1 MEAMYNLFEGDPT
14 MILTKELAFFKA
26 KEEFQNMIEL
36 AKQAANNGVLIHEV
50 ETDLWEG
57 LLKMGRYMLQGYV
70 AAQGTGDIGATLEY
84 EGQALNRLEGL
95 FDRRYVSIFGEL
107 LIPRTVYGTRLTQKF
122 EIIPLDARL
131 GLPESDF
138 SYVLQG
144 WDQSFCVQN
153 SFDASRH
160 NIQRIMGLGQ
170 TLGSLEQMNRSMAD
184 DVEAFYAAQPVPPPE
199 QEASIL
205 VLTADGKGVPMR
217 RDPKQDA
224 PAPSGRLKKGQKAGK
239 KREACVGGVY
249 TVEPF
254 VRTVEDVVNEVLR
267 KKSKEKRPVPKNKQL
282 RAALTQE
289 IDGQEVKGKEQI
301 FSWFAEQV
309 ETRNKDG
316 IKPIVCVM
324 DGARSLWKMLARH
337 VVGVI
342 CILDIYHAL
351 EYLWDASYCFFP
363 EGSDEAEAFVTER
376 LKRILEG
383 KIGYVIGGLKQMAT
397 KGNLTKAKRAQ
408 LTRVLTYF
416 KNNQRFMRY
425 DDYLANGYPIG
436 SGVVEGACRHLVKD
450 RMEGTGMRWCVA
462 GAQAMLNLRAV
473 FLNDD
478 WETFQQYRI
487 ELNCQKLYP
496 YQNKLELNWNEAA

>member
-1 MEAMYNLFEGDPT
+1 
-14 MILTKELAFFKA
+14 MILAHEQAFLKA
-26 KEEFQNMIEL
+26 KKEFESMIDL
-36 AKQAANNGVLIHEV
+36 AKQAATNGVRVHTV
-50 ETDLWEG
+50 ETDLWARM
-57 LLKMGRYMLQGYV
+57 LTLGRHMLQGYV
-70 AAQGTGDIGATLEY
+70 DAQGTGDLGPTLKY
-84 EGQALNRLEGL
+84 EGQTLNRLEGL

-107 LIPRTVYGTRLTQKF
+107 RILRTVYGTRLTQKF
-122 EIIPLDARL
+122 EMIPLDARL

-138 SYVLQG
+138 SYVLQE
-144 WDQSFCVQN
+144 WDQSFCVFN
-153 SFDASRH
+153 SFDTSRK
-160 NIQRIMGLGQ
+160 NIERILNLGQ

-184 DVEAFYAAQPVPPPE
+184 DVEAFHAAQPVPPPE

-254 VRTVEDVVNEVLR
+254 VRTAEDVVDEVLR
-267 KKSKEKRPVPKNKQL
+267 EKSKEKRPVPKNKQL
-282 RAALTQE
+282 RASLTQE
-289 IDGQEVKGKEQI
+289 INGQEVKGKEQI

-309 ETRNKDG
+309 QTRNKDG
-316 IKPIVCVM
+316 TKPIVCVM
-324 DGARSLWKMLARH
+324 DGARSLWTMLARY

-351 EYLWDASYCFFP
+351 EYLWSAAYCFFP
-363 EGSDEAEAFVTER
+363 EGSDEARAFVTKR

-383 KIGYVIGGLKQMAT
+383 NVGYVIGGLKQMNT
-397 KGNLTKAKRAQ
+397 KGDLNKAKRAQ
-408 LTRVLTYF
+408 LTKVLTYF
-416 KNNQRFMRY
+416 ENNRRFMQY
-425 DDYLANGYPIG
+425 DEYLANGYPIG

-450 RMEGTGMRWCVA
+450 RMEGTGMRWRIA

-478 WETFQQYRI
+478 WESFQQHRI

-496 YQNKLELNWNEAA
+496 YRQGITLKWGKVA

>member
-1 MEAMYNLFEGDPT
+1 
-14 MILTKELAFFKA
+14 MILAHEQAFLKA
-26 KEEFQNMIEL
+26 KKEFESMIDL
-36 AKQAANNGVLIHEV
+36 AKQAATNGVRIHEV
-50 ETDLWEG
+50 ETDLWAG
-57 LLKMGRYMLQGYV
+57 MLTIGRHMLQGYV
-70 AAQGTGDIGATLEY
+70 DAQGTGDIGPTLEH
-84 EGQALNRLEGL
+84 EGQTLTRLEGL

-107 LIPRTVYGTRLTQKF
+107 KIPRTVYGTRLTQKF
-122 EIIPLDARL
+122 EIIPLDGRL

-138 SYVLQG
+138 SYVLQS

-160 NIQRIMGLGQ
+160 NIERIMRLGQ
-170 TLGSLEQMNRSMAD
+170 TLGSLETMSRSMAD
-184 DVEAFYAAQPVPPPE
+184 DVEAFHAAQPVPPPD

-224 PAPSGRLKKGQKAGK
+224 PAPSGRLKKGQKVGK

-254 VRTVEDVVNEVLR
+254 VRTADDVVDEVLR
-267 KKSKEKRPVPKNKQL
+267 NKSKEKRPVPKNKQL

-289 IDGQEVKGKEQI
+289 MDGKEVKGKERI

-309 ETRNKDG
+309 QTRNKDG
-316 IKPIVCVM
+316 TKPIVCVM
-324 DGARSLWKMLARH
+324 DGARSLWTMLGRY
-337 VVGVI
+337 VGSVI

-351 EYLWDASYCFFP
+351 EYLWLAAYCFFP

-383 KIGYVIGGLKQMAT
+383 KIGYVIGGLKQMET
-397 KGNLTKAKRAQ
+397 KGNLNKAKRTQ

-416 KNNQRFMRY
+416 KNNRRFMRY

-450 RMEGTGMRWCVA
+450 RMEGTGMRWRVP
-462 GAQAMLNLRAV
+462 GAQAMLNLRSV

-478 WETFQQYRI
+478 WDAFQQYRV

-496 YQNKLELNWNEAA
+496 YQRKIEPKWTKVA

>member
-1 MEAMYNLFEGDPT
+1 
-14 MILTKELAFFKA
+14 MILTQEQAFLKA
-26 KEEFQNMIEL
+26 KDEFQNMIEL
-36 AKQAANNGVLIHEV
+36 AKQAATNGVLIHEI
-50 ETDLWEG
+50 ETHLWEG
-57 LLKMGRYMLQGYV
+57 LLKMGRHMLQGYV
-70 AAQGTGDIGATLEY
+70 DGQGTGDLGPTLEY
-84 EGQALNRLEGL
+84 EGHALNRLEGL

-107 LIPRTVYGTRLTQKF
+107 TIPRTVYGTRLTQKF
-122 EIIPLDARL
+122 EMIPLDGRL
-131 GLPESDF
+131 GLPEGDF

-160 NIQRIMGLGQ
+160 NIQRILGLGQ

-184 DVEAFYAAQPVPPPE
+184 DVAAFHAAQPVPPPE

-217 RDPKQDA
+217 RDPNPDA
-224 PAPSGRLKKGQKAGK
+224 PAPSGRLRKGQKAGK

-254 VRTVEDVVNEVLR
+254 VRTADDVVDEVLR
-267 KKSKEKRPVPKNKQL
+267 KKSKENRPVPQNKQL
-282 RAALTQE
+282 RAALTQAIE
-289 IDGQEVKGKEQI
+289 GQEVKGKERI

-309 ETRNKDG
+309 QTRNKAG
-316 IKPIVCVM
+316 TKPVVCVM
-324 DGARSLWKMLARH
+324 DGARSLWTMLTRY
-337 VVGVI
+337 VSGVI

-351 EYLWDASYCFFP
+351 EYLWLAAYCFFP
-363 EGSDEAEAFVTER
+363 EGSDEAKVFVTER

-383 KIGYVIGGLKQMAT
+383 KIGYVMGGLKQMET
-397 KGNLTKAKRAQ
+397 KGDLNKAKRTQ
-408 LTRVLTYF
+408 LARVLTYF
-416 KNNQRFMRY
+416 QNNRRFMKY
-425 DDYLANGYPIG
+425 DEYLANGYPIG

-450 RMEGTGMRWCVA
+450 RMEGTGMRWRVA
-462 GAQAMLNLRAV
+462 GAQAMLDLRAV

-478 WETFQQYRI
+478 WESFQQYRI

-496 YQNKLELNWNEAA
+496 YQKEITLKWDKAA

>member
-1 MEAMYNLFEGDPT
+1 
-14 MILTKELAFFKA
+14 MILAHEQAFLKA
-26 KEEFQNMIEL
+26 KKEFESMIDL
-36 AKQAANNGVLIHEV
+36 AKQAATNGVRVHKV
-50 ETDLWEG
+50 ETDLWAG
-57 LLKMGRYMLQGYV
+57 MLTLGRHMLQGYV
-70 AAQGTGDIGATLEY
+70 DAQGTGDLGPTLKY
-84 EGQALNRLEGL
+84 EGQTLNRLEGL

-107 LIPRTVYGTRLTQKF
+107 RILRTVYGTRLTQKF
-122 EIIPLDARL
+122 EMIPLDARL

-138 SYVLQG
+138 SYVLQE
-144 WDQSFCVQN
+144 WDQSFCVFN
-153 SFDASRH
+153 SFDTSRK
-160 NIQRIMGLGQ
+160 NIERILNLGQ

-184 DVEAFYAAQPVPPPE
+184 DVAAFHAVQPVPPPE

-217 RDPKQDA
+217 RVPKQDT

-254 VRTVEDVVNEVLR
+254 VRTAEDVIDEVLR
-267 KKSKEKRPVPKNKQL
+267 KKAKENRPVPKNKQL

-289 IDGQEVKGKEQI
+289 IDGREVKGKEQI
-301 FSWFAEQV
+301 FSWFAEQAQL
-309 ETRNKDG
+309 RNKDG
-316 IKPIVCVM
+316 TKSIVCVM
-324 DGARSLWKMLARH
+324 DGARSLWKMLARY

-342 CILDIYHAL
+342 CILDIYHTL
-351 EYLWDASYCFFP
+351 EYLWLAAYCFFP
-363 EGSDEAEAFVTER
+363 EGSNEAEAFVTER

-383 KIGYVIGGLKQMAT
+383 KVGYVIGGLKQMET
-397 KGNLTKAKRAQ
+397 KGNLNNAKRAQ
-408 LTRVLTYF
+408 LTKVLTYF
-416 KNNQRFMRY
+416 ENNRRFMQY
-425 DDYLANGYPIG
+425 DEYLANGYPIG

-450 RMEGTGMRWCVA
+450 RMEGTGMRWRIA

-478 WETFQQYRI
+478 WESFQQHRI

-496 YQNKLELNWNEAA
+496 YRQGITLKWGKVA

>member
-1 MEAMYNLFEGDPT
+1 
-14 MILTKELAFFKA
+14 MILAHEQAFLKA
-26 KEEFQNMIEL
+26 KEEFQEMIEL
-36 AKQAANNGVLIHEV
+36 AKQAANNGVRIHEV

-57 LLKMGRYMLQGYV
+57 LLKMGRCMLQGYV
-70 AAQGTGDIGATLEY
+70 DAQGTGDLGPTLEH
-84 EGQALNRLEGL
+84 EGQTLNRLEGL

-107 LIPRTVYGTRLTQKF
+107 KIPRTVYGTRLTQKF

-160 NIQRIMGLGQ
+160 NIERIMGLGQ
-170 TLGSLEQMNRSMAD
+170 TLGSLETMSRSMAD
-184 DVEAFYAAQPVPPPE
+184 DVDAFHAAQPVPPPE

-249 TVEPF
+249 TVDPF
-254 VRTVEDVVNEVLR
+254 VRTADDVVDEVLR
-267 KKSKEKRPVPKNKQL
+267 NKSKEKRPVPKNKQL
-282 RAALTQE
+282 RAALTQA
-289 IDGQEVKGKEQI
+289 IAGKEVKGKERI

-309 ETRNKDG
+309 QTRNRAG
-316 IKPIVCVM
+316 TKPVVCVM
-324 DGARSLWKMLARH
+324 DGARSLWTMLGRY
-337 VVGVI
+337 VGSVI

-351 EYLWDASYCFFP
+351 EYLWDAAYCFFP
-363 EGSDEAEAFVTER
+363 ESSDEAEAFVTER

-383 KIGYVIGGLKQMAT
+383 KIGYVMGGLKQMAT
-397 KGNLTKAKRAQ
+397 KGNLPKAKRAQ

-450 RMEGTGMRWCVA
+450 RMEGTGMRWRVA
-462 GAQAMLNLRAV
+462 GAQAMLNLRSV

-478 WETFQQYRI
+478 WDEFQQYRI
-487 ELNCQKLYP
+487 EINCRKLYP
-496 YQNKLELNWNEAA
+496 YGDIIESKWSKAA

>member
-1 MEAMYNLFEGDPT
+1 
-14 MILTKELAFFKA
+14 MILAHEQAFLKA
-26 KEEFQNMIEL
+26 KKEFESMIDL
-36 AKQAANNGVLIHEV
+36 AKQAATNGVRVHKV
-50 ETDLWEG
+50 ETDLWAG
-57 LLKMGRYMLQGYV
+57 MLTLGRHMLQGYV
-70 AAQGTGDIGATLEY
+70 DAQGTGDLGPTLKY
-84 EGQALNRLEGL
+84 EGQTLNRLEGL

-107 LIPRTVYGTRLTQKF
+107 RILRTVYGTRLTQKF
-122 EIIPLDARL
+122 EMIPLDARL

-138 SYVLQG
+138 SYVLQE
-144 WDQSFCVQN
+144 WDQSFCVFN
-153 SFDASRH
+153 SFDTSRK
-160 NIQRIMGLGQ
+160 NIERILNLGQ

-184 DVEAFYAAQPVPPPE
+184 DVAAFHAVQPVPPPE

-217 RDPKQDA
+217 RVPKQDT

-254 VRTVEDVVNEVLR
+254 VRTAEDVIDEVLR
-267 KKSKEKRPVPKNKQL
+267 KKAKENRPVPKNKQL

-289 IDGQEVKGKEQI
+289 IDGREVKGKEQI
-301 FSWFAEQV
+301 FSWFAEQAQL
-309 ETRNKDG
+309 RNKDG
-316 IKPIVCVM
+316 TKSIVCVM
-324 DGARSLWKMLARH
+324 DGARSLWKMLARY

-342 CILDIYHAL
+342 CILDIYHTL
-351 EYLWDASYCFFP
+351 EYLWLAAYCFFP
-363 EGSDEAEAFVTER
+363 EGSNEAEAFVTER

-383 KIGYVIGGLKQMAT
+383 KVGYVIGGLKQMET
-397 KGNLTKAKRAQ
+397 KGNLNKAKRAQ
-408 LTRVLTYF
+408 LTKVLTYF
-416 KNNQRFMRY
+416 ENNRRFMQY
-425 DDYLANGYPIG
+425 DEYLANGYPIG

-450 RMEGTGMRWCVA
+450 RMEGTGMRWRIA

-478 WETFQQYRI
+478 WESFQQHRI

-496 YQNKLELNWNEAA
+496 YRQGITLKWGKVA

>member
-1 MEAMYNLFEGDPT
+1 
-14 MILTKELAFFKA
+14 MILAHEQAFLKA
-26 KEEFQNMIEL
+26 KEEFQKMIEL
-36 AKQAANNGVLIHEV
+36 AKQAANNGVRIHEV

-57 LLKMGRYMLQGYV
+57 LLKMGRCMLQGYV
-70 AAQGTGDIGATLEY
+70 DAQGTGDIGPTLEH

-107 LIPRTVYGTRLTQKF
+107 KIPRTVYGTRLTQKF
-122 EIIPLDARL
+122 EIIPLDGRL

-160 NIQRIMGLGQ
+160 NIERIMGLRQ
-170 TLGSLEQMNRSMAD
+170 TLGSLETMSRSMAD
-184 DVEAFYAAQPVPPPE
+184 DVEAFHAAQPVPPPE

-224 PAPSGRLKKGQKAGK
+224 PAPSGRLKKGQKAGR

-254 VRTVEDVVNEVLR
+254 VRTADDVVDEVLR
-267 KKSKEKRPVPKNKQL
+267 DKSKEKRPVPKNKQL

-289 IDGQEVKGKEQI
+289 MDGKEVKGKERI

-309 ETRNKDG
+309 QTRNKAG
-316 IKPIVCVM
+316 TKPIVCVM
-324 DGARSLWKMLARH
+324 DGARSLWTMLGRY
-337 VVGVI
+337 VGSVI

-351 EYLWDASYCFFP
+351 EYLWDAAYCFFP

-383 KIGYVIGGLKQMAT
+383 KIGYVMGGLKQMAT
-397 KGNLTKAKRAQ
+397 KGNLSKAKRAQ

-416 KNNQRFMRY
+416 KNNRRFMRY
-425 DDYLANGYPIG
+425 DEYLANGYPIG

-450 RMEGTGMRWCVA
+450 RMEGTGMRWRVA
-462 GAQAMLNLRAV
+462 GAQAMLNLRSV

-478 WETFQQYRI
+478 WDEFQQYCI
-487 ELNCQKLYP
+487 EINCRKLYP
-496 YQNKLELNWNEAA
+496 YKEIIESKWRKAA

>member
-1 MEAMYNLFEGDPT
+1 
-14 MILTKELAFFKA
+14 MILTKELAFLKA
-26 KEEFQNMIEL
+26 KEEFQKMIEL
-36 AKQAANNGVLIHEV
+36 AKQAANNGVRIHEV

-70 AAQGTGDIGATLEY
+70 GVQGTGDLGPTLEY
-84 EGQALNRLEGL
+84 EGQTLNRLEGL

-107 LIPRTVYGTRLTQKF
+107 TIPRTVYGTRLTQKF
-122 EIIPLDARL
+122 EMIPLDARL

-160 NIQRIMGLGQ
+160 NIQRILGLGQ

-184 DVEAFYAAQPVPPPE
+184 DVESFHAAQPVPPPE

-217 RDPKQDA
+217 RDPKQDV

-254 VRTVEDVVNEVLR
+254 VRTADDVVDEVLR
-267 KKSKEKRPVPKNKQL
+267 KKSKENRPVPQNKQL

-289 IDGQEVKGKEQI
+289 IEGQEVKGKERI

-309 ETRNKDG
+309 QTRNKDG
-316 IKPIVCVM
+316 TKPIVCVM
-324 DGARSLWKMLARH
+324 DGARSLWAMLARY

-351 EYLWDASYCFFP
+351 EYLWLAAYCFFP
-363 EGSDEAEAFVTER
+363 EGSDEAKVFVTER
-376 LKRILEG
+376 LMRILEG
-383 KIGYVIGGLKQMAT
+383 KIGYVMGGLKQMET
-397 KGNLTKAKRAQ
+397 KGNLNKAKRTQ
-408 LTRVLTYF
+408 LARVLTYF
-416 KNNQRFMRY
+416 ENNRRFMKY
-425 DDYLANGYPIG
+425 DEYLAKGYPIG

-450 RMEGTGMRWCVA
+450 RMEGTGMRWRVA
-462 GAQAMLNLRAV
+462 GAQAMLDLRAV

-478 WETFQQYRI
+478 WESFQQYRI

-496 YQNKLELNWNEAA
+496 YQRKIESRWKKVA

>member
-1 MEAMYNLFEGDPT
+1 MEAMYNLFVGDPT
-14 MILTKELAFFKA
+14 MILTKELAFLKA
-26 KEEFQNMIEL
+26 KEEFQNMIEF
-36 AKQAANNGVLIHEV
+36 AKQAANNGILIHEV
-50 ETDLWEG
+50 ETDLWAG
-57 LLKMGRYMLQGYV
+57 LLKMGRHMLQGYV
-70 AAQGTGDIGATLEY
+70 DSQGTGDLGQTLEH
-84 EGQALNRLEGL
+84 EGQTLTRLDGL

-107 LIPRTVYGTRLTQKF
+107 QIPRTVYGTRLTQKF
-122 EIIPLDARL
+122 EMIPLDGRL

-144 WDQSFCVQN
+144 WDQSFCVHN
-153 SFDASRH
+153 SFDTSRC
-160 NIQRIMGLGQ
+160 NIQRILGLGQ
-170 TLGSLEQMNRSMAD
+170 TIGSLEQMNRSMAD
-184 DVEAFYAAQPVPPPE
+184 DVEAFHAAQPVPPPE

-224 PAPSGRLKKGQKAGK
+224 PAPCGRLKKGQKTGK

-254 VRTVEDVVNEVLR
+254 VRTAEDVVDEVLR
-267 KKSKEKRPVPKNKQL
+267 EKSKEKRPVPKNKQL
-282 RAALTQE
+282 RASLTQE

-309 ETRNKDG
+309 QTRNKDG
-316 IKPIVCVM
+316 TKPIVCVM
-324 DGARSLWKMLARH
+324 DGARSLWTMLARY

-351 EYLWDASYCFFP
+351 EYLWSAAYCFFP
-363 EGSDEAEAFVTER
+363 EGSDEAKTFVTER
-376 LKRILEG
+376 LERILEG
-383 KIGYVIGGLKQMAT
+383 KVGYVIGGLKQMDT
-397 KGNLTKAKRAQ
+397 KGDLSKSKRAQ
-408 LTRVLTYF
+408 LSKVIAYLE
-416 KNNQRFMRY
+416 NNRHFMKY
-425 DDYLANGYPIG
+425 DEYLSKGYPIG

-450 RMEGTGMRWCVA
+450 RMEGTGMRWRVG

-478 WETFQQYRI
+478 WDCFQQYRI

-496 YQNKLELNWNEAA
+496 YQKDVALKWNEAA

>member
-1 MEAMYNLFEGDPT
+1 
-14 MILTKELAFFKA
+14 MILTKELAFLKA

-57 LLKMGRYMLQGYV
+57 LLKMGRHMLQGYV
-70 AAQGTGDIGATLEY
+70 DAQGTGDLGPTLVEY
-84 EGQALNRLEGL
+84 EGQALNRLDGL

-107 LIPRTVYGTRLTQKF
+107 RIPRTVYGTRLTQKF
-122 EIIPLDARL
+122 EMIPLDARL

-144 WDQSFCVQN
+144 WDQSFCVHN
-153 SFDASRH
+153 SFDTSRH
-160 NIQRIMGLGQ
+160 NIQRILGLGQ
-170 TLGSLEQMNRSMAD
+170 TIGSLEQMNRSMAD
-184 DVEAFYAAQPVPPPE
+184 DVEAFHAAQPVPPPE

-254 VRTVEDVVNEVLR
+254 VRTAEDVVDEVLR

-316 IKPIVCVM
+316 TKPIVCVM
-324 DGARSLWKMLARH
+324 DGARSLWKMLARFIA
-337 VVGVI
+337 GVI

-351 EYLWDASYCFFP
+351 EYLWSAAYCFFP
-363 EGSDEAEAFVTER
+363 EGSDEARAFVTER

-383 KIGYVIGGLKQMAT
+383 NVGYVIGGLKQMNT
-397 KGNLTKAKRAQ
+397 KGNLNKSKRTQ
-408 LTRVLTYF
+408 LSRVIVYLE
-416 KNNQRFMRY
+416 NNRKFMKY
-425 DDYLANGYPIG
+425 DEYLAKGYPIG

-450 RMEGTGMRWCVA
+450 RMEGTGMRWRVA

-478 WETFQQYRI
+478 WDCFQQYRI

-496 YQNKLELNWNEAA
+496 YQKEVALKWNEAA